1 MGKREIITLMHK
13 LHYGDINTSDGYVH
27 LMVNGSLDREKFE
40 QFVRRYIT
48 EDNLLLYAD
57 SQNVMW
63 GGIQEAFAF
72 TQEHM
77 LSNRIR
83 VASMDFLAKLII
95 EPTGVGAGHLASG

>member
-83 VASMDFLAKLII
+83 VARAC
-95 EPTGVGAGHLASG
+95 